1 MTEAWPRMMKRKT
14 AARYCD
20 LAETAF
26 VREVM
31 SGKLP
36 GSVMF
41 GGHEHWD
48 RNAIDK
54 ALDAICRNRPS
65 SWEEDF
71 WNRGKAA

>member
-1 MTEAWPRMMKRKT
+1 MTDAWPRMMKRKT

-20 LAETAF
+20 LAEAAF

-36 GSVMF
+36 GAVIF

-48 RNAIDK
+48 RIAIDK
-54 ALDAICRNRPS
+54 ALDAISGNRLS
-65 SWEEDF
+65 SWEEEF
-71 WNRGKAA
+71 WGNGQAA

>member
-1 MTEAWPRMMKRKT
+1 MTAWPRMMKRGT
-14 AARYCD
+14 AAQYCD
-20 LAETAF
+20 LSEAAF

-31 SGKLP
+31 LGRLP

-41 GGHEHWD
+41 GGREHWD

-54 ALDAICRNRPS
+54 ALDLIAGNRAAKY
-65 SWEEDF
+65 EEDF